1 MNSPMELNE
10 LEIAPATVVQQA
22 ARDFAAALAGTPQF
36 KAFEEA
42 RERLNQD
49 EAAQRAMGAYQ
60 ERQQALQAVLMLNAA
75 SVEERA
81 ELESLRKTFL
91 ESPSVLAYVLAETD
105 LRAVCQEAATLLSQQ
120 IGLNFA
126 AACSSGCC

>member
-1 MNSPMELNE
+1 MNSPMKLNE

-22 ARDFAAALAGTPQF
+22 ARDFAAALAETPQF
-36 KAFEEA
+36 RAFEEA
-42 RERLNQD
+42 TERLNQD

-60 ERQQALQAVLMLNAA
+60 DKQQALQAVLMLNAV
-75 SVEERA
+75 SVEERV

-91 ESPSVLAYVLAETD
+91 ESPSVVAYVLAETE
-105 LRAVCQEAATLLSQQ
+105 LRAVCQEAASMLSQH
-120 IGLNFA
+120 IGLSFA